1 MDAALLGEL
10 MESLL
15 RMKESFED
23 QARSLGE
30 QIGRVREHLR
40 SLFDQQKTALLEL
53 EEVIDEKLVECCVYI
68 EDYKRL
74 YSNLRDLHARLSGL
88 GCEALEMPEPL
99 PAEHIEGII
108 DWRIRGLKSQG
119 KI

>member
-30 QIGRVREHLR
+30 QIGRAREHLR

-53 EEVIDEKLVECCVYI
+53 AEGVDDKLVECSVYI
-68 EDYKRL
+68 ENYKRL

-88 GCEALEMPEPL
+88 GCEGLEMPGPL
-99 PAEHIEGII
+99 PAEDMEGII
-108 DWRIRGLKSQG
+108 NWRIQGLKAQG